1 MKLIREVT
9 DTVQS
14 IIEEAADASGLKKK
28 NYYVEG
34 ITLQSELMN
43 RNGRWYPKSILER
56 EVARYTKQYIN
67 ENRAV
72 GELGHPDTP
81 TVNYDRSSHK
91 FLSLKEDG
99 NNFIARAKVMDTPMG
114 KIVKTLM
121 DEEVKIGISSRGMG
135 SLKMV
140 DMKEGTMQMVQDDYY
155 LATAGDIVADP
166 SAPDAF
172 LRGIMESKEW
182 VWENGIIKE
191 ATVSQMHEDIRRAK
205 RRELEEV
212 TLKNW
217 TKFLNELTKS

>member
-1 MKLIREVT
+1 MKLIREIT
-9 DTVQS
+9 ESVQT
-14 IIEEAADASGLKKK
+14 ILEEAGQDGNKRK

-34 ITLQSELMN
+34 ITLQSELKN
-43 RNGRWYPKSILER
+43 RNGRWYPKHILER
-56 EVARYTKQYIN
+56 EVARYTRQYIN

-81 TVNYDRSSHK
+81 TINYDRTSHK

-99 NNFIARAKVMDTPMG
+99 NNFVARAKIIDTPMG
-114 KIVKTLM
+114 KIVKNLM
-121 DEEVKIGISSRGMG
+121 DEDIKIGISSRGMG
-135 SLKMV
+135 SLKVV
-140 DMKEGTMQMVQDDYY
+140 DMKEGTMQMVQDDYF

-182 VWENGIIKE
+182 VWDNGIIKE
-191 ATVSQMHEDIRRAK
+191 ANISQMHEEIRRAK

-212 TLKNW
+212 TLANW
-217 TKFLNELTKS
+217 KKFLGQLTKA

>member
-1 MKLIREVT
+1 MKLIREIN
-9 DTVQS
+9 DTVQTVL
-14 IIEEAADASGLKKK
+14 EEAAPDGSKKK

-34 ITLQSELMN
+34 IFLQSELRN
-43 RNGRWYPKSILER
+43 RNGRWYPKPILER
-56 EVARYTKQYIN
+56 EVARYNKQYIL

-81 TVNYDRSSHK
+81 TINYDRASHK

-99 NNFIARAKVMDTPMG
+99 NNFVGRAKILDTPMG
-114 KIVKTLM
+114 KIVKNLM
-121 DEEVKIGISSRGMG
+121 DEDIKIGMSSRGMG

-140 DMKEGTMQMVQDDYY
+140 DMKEGAMQMVQNDYY

-182 VWENGIIKE
+182 IWENGIIKE
-191 ATVSQMHEDIRRAK
+191 ASVSQMHDEIIRAK

-212 TLKNW
+212 TLRNW
-217 TKFLNELTKS
+217 NKFLNELTRA